1 MSDDVAARTR
11 LSLAMLRPAGGG
23 EIALVL
29 GPPIA
34 LSLAS
39 AIVWHLRQPGPI
51 PFTDRN
57 VLVSLGFQVL
67 IAACLLP
74 YLIRRGWKPLAVAG
88 HPEPHDIARGVG
100 VWLGLLACFYLTLL
114 ALFIAAPNFV
124 APLRARSPF
133 TGALSPPVIVAAAV
147 LDPIFE
153 EFLLL
158 GYAVPALG
166 NRFGIKVASVATSPI
181 TDPTGLPTLTV
192 QQKSAAMQP
201 LVRSATECIA
211 RTVSEALG
219 LLVRRRG
226 LAKDRL
232 AIAFQPFE

>member
-1 MSDDVAARTR
+1 MSDDAASRAR
-11 LSLAMLRPAGGG
+11 LSQAMLRPASTG

-39 AIVWHLRQPGPI
+39 AIVWHLRRPGPI
-51 PFTDRN
+51 PFNDRN
-57 VLVSLGFQVL
+57 VLVSLGFQVV

-74 YLIRRGWKPLAVAG
+74 YLVRRGWKPLAVAG
-88 HPEPHDIARGVG
+88 HPEPGDFARGVG
-100 VWLGLLACFYLTLL
+100 LWLGLLAFFYVTLL

-124 APLRARSPF
+124 APLRAHPF

-158 GYAVPALG
+158 GYALPALG
-166 NRFGIKVASVATSPI
+166 NRFGIKVASVASVS
-181 TDPTGLPTLTV
+181 LRV
-192 QQKSAAMQP
+192 AAHAYQ
-201 LVRSATECIA
+201 
-211 RTVSEALG
+211 G
-219 LLVRRRG
+219 
-226 LAKDRL
+226 RL
-232 AIAFQPFE
+232 AFIAILPVALVLTFYFVRTGRLWPVIVAHVVQDAIALTITFGAT

>member
-11 LSLAMLRPAGGG
+11 LSQAMLRPAGGG

-34 LSLAS
+34 LSVAS
-39 AIVWHLRQPGPI
+39 AIVWHLRRPGPI

-74 YLIRRGWKPLAVAG
+74 YLVRRGWKPLAVAG
-88 HPEPHDIARGVG
+88 HPEPRDVARGIG
-100 VWLGLLACFYLTLL
+100 LWLGLLACFYLALL
-114 ALFIAAPNFV
+114 GLFIAPPNFV

-166 NRFGIKVASVATSPI
+166 NRYGIRVASVATVA
-181 TDPTGLPTLTV
+181 LRV
-192 QQKSAAMQP
+192 AAHAYQ
-201 LVRSATECIA
+201 
-211 RTVSEALG
+211 G
-219 LLVRRRG
+219 
-226 LAKDRL
+226 RL
-232 AIAFQPFE
+232 AFIAILPVALVLTFYFVRTGRLWPVIVAHVVQDAIALTITFGAT